1 MILGP
6 VHGHTDQPDAISQG
20 SEGSTPAQQAQV
32 PIDKRRIGLNN
43 NNLLIWSE
51 SSLPIIF
58 VDCHLTSDYEKIQ
71 RRLST
76 LATMG
81 SPGSPL

>member
-20 SEGSTPAQQAQV
+20 NAPSQQGQV
-32 PIDKRRIGLNN
+32 LIDKRIGSN
-43 NNLLIWSE
+43 NNLLIRSE

-58 VDCHLTSDYEKIQ
+58 VDCHLMSDYENIQ
-71 RRLST
+71 CRLST
-76 LATMG
+76 LAIMG